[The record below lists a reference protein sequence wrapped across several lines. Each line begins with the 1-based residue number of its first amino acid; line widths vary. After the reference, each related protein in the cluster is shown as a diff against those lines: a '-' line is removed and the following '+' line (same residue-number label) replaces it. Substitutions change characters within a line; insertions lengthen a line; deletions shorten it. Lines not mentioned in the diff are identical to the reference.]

1 MYTTIRHLTGNT
13 IMTCSE
19 CGHAM
24 HMNQICE
31 RPIQVATQTL
41 KHLATHN
48 VARAFAA
55 KLRNMAP
62 DPALAIAEI
71 APLSVS
77 FS

>member
-1 MYTTIRHLTGNT
+1 MYTTIRHLTGST

-31 RPIQVATQTL
+31 RPIHVATQML
-41 KHLATHN
+41 KHLAAHN
-48 VARAFAA
+48 VAHCFAT

-62 DPALAIAEI
+62 DPALAIAGI